1 MRVSADLY
9 CRRNWYDFAMATL
22 RKHKRLLDAYRF
34 AGFRPSDEVR
44 GVFGDPMAR
53 VITLVRRSKKQ
64 SARNAVE
71 RTRVGTTAR
80 HVECAICPAATRGS
94 ISKSR
99 FGGFS
104 AGVAAR

>member
-1 MRVSADLY
+1 
-9 CRRNWYDFAMATL
+9 MATL
-22 RKHKRLLDAYRF
+22 LKHKRLFDAYRF
-34 AGFRPSDEVR
+34 TGFRPQEEVH
-44 GVFGDPMAR
+44 GIFGDPIAR

-80 HVECAICPAATRGS
+80 HVECAICLAATRGS
-94 ISKSR
+94 TSKSR